1 MRRAV
6 KYILG
11 VAAAFMCLAVA
22 LFEWSSYTD
31 EKRFG
36 AAKNEC
42 ERKCI
47 QDSGGLINV
56 ARTVFIIRTATHE
69 AGNTYGVE
77 Q

>member
-1 MRRAV
+1 MRSAV

-11 VAAAFMCLAVA
+11 FAAALMCLAVA
-22 LFEWSSYTD
+22 LFLWSSYAD

-47 QDSGGLINV
+47 QDSGGLDQCREYCV
-56 ARTVFIIRTATHE
+56 HHPDH
-69 AGNTYGVE
+69 YP
-77 Q
+77 